1 MEELVAIIQRCGL
14 YRRWAQGGQ
23 QARGR
28 FEGDDVVI
36 NIHKQG
42 NSSSTGWVHGKRAN
56 EIDARLRA
64 ARGA

>member
-14 YRRWAQGGQ
+14 DGRRAQGGQ

-28 FEGDDVVI
+28 YEGPFVI
-36 NIHKQG
+36 NILKKG
-42 NSSSTGWVHGKRAN
+42 NSSSTVWVQSKRAN